1 MEWYYILG
9 IISYGI
15 FIVQFL
21 LSNFFG
27 WGDLDLDFDV
37 DFDGEPDFGLGDILS
52 FKGLIH
58 FVMGFSGWLMLAGKV
73 TLTTLAIASV
83 IGFVFIVILYYA
95 YRLCL
100 KFNSEPQIKSGEGLV
115 GKEVSISVQIS
126 EMEYSGNCITESGY
140 VPLDKCRLSKPT
152 NHMIKC
158 GDILHIDSYKSGIY
172 FIS

>member
-1 MEWYYILG
+1 MMEWYYILG

-27 WGDLDLDFDV
+27 WGDLDLDI
-37 DFDGEPDFGLGDILS
+37 DFDGEPDFGLGDVLS
-52 FKGLIH
+52 FKGLVH
-58 FVMGFSGWLMLAGKV
+58 FAMGFSGWLMLAGKV

-100 KFNSEPQIKSGEGLV
+100 KFNSEPQIKSGESLV

-126 EMEYSGNCITESGY
+126 EMEYSGNCITDSGY
-140 VPLDKCRLSKPT
+140 IPLDRCRLSKPA
-152 NHMIKC
+152 NHTIRC

>member
-1 MEWYYILG
+1 MMEWYYILG

-21 LSNFFG
+21 ISNFFG
-27 WGDLDLDFDV
+27 WGDLDFDV

-52 FKGLIH
+52 FKGLVH
-58 FVMGFSGWLMLAGKV
+58 FAMGFSGWLMLVKEI
-73 TLTTLAIASV
+73 TPITIIIAII
-83 IGFVFIVILYYA
+83 IGFAFIVILYYA

-100 KFNSEPQIKSGEGLV
+100 KFNNEPTIKKGEELI

-140 VPLDKCRLSKPT
+140 IPLDRCKLSKPS
-152 NHMIKC
+152 NHAIKC
-158 GDILHIDSYKSGIY
+158 GDIFHIDSYKSGIY